1 MQAIRFHRYGAPGV
15 MALEPVEAAP
25 LPAGHVRVRMQA
37 AGVAP
42 VDTKLRAGLLQQ
54 HFSLDLPKVPGR
66 DGTGVIEA
74 LGAGVGDLA
83 VGDAVCVIAGMQ
95 DQGSYSRN
103 LVLPRQRVV
112 ARPQRLSVHE
122 AAILLQPGASAWIA
136 VVQAAAISA
145 GMKVLIHAGSGA
157 VGSLMVQ
164 LATHLGAEVWAT
176 CRHTNADYVAALGAR
191 HVVAYDRQDFSGL
204 HGFDVV
210 FDLVGGATHDQS
222 YALLKRG
229 GHLVWLVAAPIQER
243 GDEFG
248 VRVQRAMITDAPEAL
263 QQVASLAQL
272 GVLTPAVGRSFP
284 LAQAADAH
292 QLLESGQAPRGRIV
306 LDIS

>member
-1 MQAIRFHRYGAPGV
+1 MQAIRFHRYGAPEV
-15 MALEPVEAAP
+15 MALEPIEAAA
-25 LPAGHVRVRMQA
+25 LPAGHVRIRMQA

-54 HFSLDLPKVPGR
+54 HIPTVLPKVPGR
-66 DGTGVIEA
+66 DGTGIVEA
-74 LGAGVGDLA
+74 LGAGVDDLA
-83 VGDAVCVIAGMQ
+83 IGDAVCVIAGMQ
-95 DQGSYSRN
+95 DQGSYAES

-112 ARPQRLSVHE
+112 ARPQRLSLRE
-122 AAILLQPGASAWIA
+122 AAILLQPGASAWIP
-136 VVQAAAISA
+136 VVQTAAVGA

-164 LATHLGAEVWAT
+164 LAAHLGAEVWAT
-176 CRHTNADYVAALGAR
+176 CRQANADYVAQLGAQ
-191 HVVAYDRQDFSGL
+191 HVIAYDQQDFSGL
-204 HGFDVV
+204 SGFDVV
-210 FDLVGGATHDQS
+210 FDMVGGATHDQS

-229 GHLVWLVAAPIQER
+229 GHLVWLVAAPIRER

-272 GVLTPAVGRSFP
+272 GVLTPTVGQSFP
-284 LAQAADAH
+284 LARAADAH
-292 QLLESGQAPRGRIV
+292 ALLESGQAPRGRIV
-306 LDIS
+306 LDIP

>member
-15 MALEPVEAAP
+15 MALESLEPAP
-25 LPAGHVRVRMQA
+25 LPPGHVRVRMQA

-54 HFSLDLPKVPGR
+54 HIALELPKVPGR
-66 DGTGVIEA
+66 DGSGVVEE
-74 LGAGVGDLA
+74 LGAGVDDLA

-95 DQGSYSRN
+95 DQGSYAQGM
-103 LVLPRQRVV
+103 VLPRQRVV
-112 ARPQRLSVHE
+112 ARPQRLSVQE
-122 AAILLQPGASAWIA
+122 AAILLQPGASAWIP
-136 VVQAAAISA
+136 VVQTAAVGA

-164 LATHLGAEVWAT
+164 LAAHLGAEVWAT
-176 CRHTNADYVAALGAR
+176 CGQANIDYVAALGAD
-191 HVVAYDRQDFSGL
+191 HVLPYDGQDFSGL

-222 YALLKRG
+222 YALLKPG
-229 GHLVWLVAAPIQER
+229 GHLVWLVAAPIRDR
-243 GDEFG
+243 GAEFG

-263 QQVASLAQL
+263 RQVASLAQS
-272 GVLTPAVGRSFP
+272 GVLTPTVGQAYP
-284 LAQAADAH
+284 LARAADAH
-292 QLLESGQAPRGRIV
+292 ALLESGRAPRGRIV